1 MKKGPSDSTSQP
13 PVAPHGAAKAGA
25 PEKGPITR
33 RVFFVTSGGL
43 LLGMGVTACASES
56 ALTVPPPPPPPPP
69 ENGSARVRVS
79 GLSGSPPNGGTAVL
93 TRAGGGTQRNITLP
107 TSGDHTENNLPEG
120 SYSAVYTPPTGH
132 EMAPGQNP
140 SRTLT
145 VQANLTTTV
154 DYGVALQVS
163 TGTLSVTVTGLSASA
178 ANGGSALA
186 HRTDAAGTD
195 QTINIS
201 AAGSGSGS
209 LPAGTYTV
217 TYTPPT
223 GHTVNGTNPVT
234 GVVVT
239 VGASTS
245 VGFAAAQSSV
255 PTGTVAV
262 TVTGLSASAPNGGSA
277 LAHRT
282 DAAGTDQT
290 INISAA
296 GSGSGSLPAGT
307 YTVTYTPPS
316 GHTVSGTNPVTG
328 VVVTVGASTPVGFT
342 AAQSVPTGGLIFAAQ
357 FRTLGTGAAALTDS
371 NRFDTSTE
379 GVIVTAA
386 STGISGWPV
395 ANVLRVDSAAGT
407 HDNIRCS
414 VNMGPLAVGAT
425 RYHRVYFAST
435 MDAGSTDNSAHPI
448 ENQGVGVDEEYGIG
462 TWWHDGSGNQL
473 APTSWNWSI
482 FAGDDIHF
490 REATGGGFPMPI
502 VAIAQH
508 VVWRIE
514 WAIHRISA
522 TQYTV
527 QARRYNA
534 AGVLQAD
541 ESDLFRDTG
550 QTLGG
555 TVFTITNAN
564 SFAWLS
570 GGSNQGGWMPAGS
583 SPQCYQTAFAVS
595 DEDWLGAYNAA
606 EANWTP

>member
-255 PTGTVAV
+255 PTG
-262 TVTGLSASAPNGGSA
+262 
-277 LAHRT
+277 
-282 DAAGTDQT
+282 
-290 INISAA
+290 
-296 GSGSGSLPAGT
+296 
-307 YTVTYTPPS
+307 
-316 GHTVSGTNPVTG
+316 
-328 VVVTVGASTPVGFT
+328 
-342 AAQSVPTGGLIFAAQ
+342 GLIFAAQ

-541 ESDLFRDTG
+541 ENDLFRDTG